1 MTNDLHREIDERT
14 GLAHGTFGF
23 GMFER
28 HGRTFPGIVRA
39 NGEVIDAS
47 DRYVDTHAILNE
59 WSNCA
64 ASLHDIARSG
74 RATTSF
80 AEVTP
85 LPPVSHPNILAAGSN
100 YRQHVIEMYE
110 HNNFD
115 PRPGE
120 PREQRRARYAE
131 LMDRRIR
138 EGIPFMWTGL
148 HSSLCGAHDEV
159 HLPARGRNHDWE
171 LEVAIVIG
179 RTGRHVPPERALELV
194 AGYTIVNDLGTTDTF
209 RRTDP
214 IPFPHDWIGKSSPTF
229 KPAGPFI
236 VPRELAGP
244 VPDMRIR
251 LSVND
256 RSMQDSLADD
266 MIFGVER
273 LVSYASSRVRLL
285 PGDLILTGSPPGNG
299 AVNGKFLEPGD
310 VITAEISGLGRQ
322 RNVCVNE
329 EPFGPVQN

>member
-1 MTNDLHREIDERT
+1 MSTLRKIDDRT
-14 GLAHGTFGF
+14 GLASDSYGFGTFQLD
-23 GMFER
+23 
-28 HGRTFPGIVRA
+28 GRTFPAVVRA
-39 NGEVIDAS
+39 DGAVIDVS
-47 DRYVDTHAILNE
+47 DRYPDTHAILND
-59 WSNCA
+59 WTKNA
-64 ASLHDIARSG
+64 AVLRDIAGSA
-74 RATTSF
+74 RAF
-80 AEVTP
+80 AQFADVIP
-85 LPPVSHPNILAAGSN
+85 LPPVAHPNILAAGSN

-110 HNNFD
+110 HNDFD

-120 PREQRRARYAE
+120 TREQRRARYEE

-148 HSSLCGAHDEV
+148 HSALCGARHDVE
-159 HLPARGRNHDWE
+159 LPARGRNHDWE

-179 RTGRHVPPERALELV
+179 RTGRHVPPAQALELV

-214 IPFPHDWIGKSSPTF
+214 VPFPHDWIGKSSPTF

-236 VPRELAGP
+236 VPKEEAGS
-244 VPDMRIR
+244 VARMRIR
-251 LSVND
+251 LSVNE
-256 RSMQDSLADD
+256 RLMQNALADD

-310 VITAEISGLGRQ
+310 VITAEISRLGRQ